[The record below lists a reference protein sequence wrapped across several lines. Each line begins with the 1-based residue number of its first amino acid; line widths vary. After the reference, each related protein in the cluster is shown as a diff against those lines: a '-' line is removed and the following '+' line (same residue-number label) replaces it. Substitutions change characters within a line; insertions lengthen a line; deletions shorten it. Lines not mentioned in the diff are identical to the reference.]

1 MTKLEILKS
10 VDKAFTSDVLDSFY
24 SVSIRSGNEVSLQ
37 GKYNPEI
44 MKKVSNAFGLSMNEW
59 SISDGGYV
67 ELKIDG
73 SIENKIFMVNEEQ
86 LMLTITL
93 TN

>member
-1 MTKLEILKS
+1 
-10 VDKAFTSDVLDSFY
+10 
-24 SVSIRSGNEVSLQ
+24 
-37 GKYNPEI
+37 